1 MGTRGRR
8 PACSP
13 SLCPS
18 ALGWVWSPAP
28 PLLCLLLPRKIYTQ
42 GHKVRLVSKANSSQ
56 RTQAWYIKSEAGPA
70 SPCLSLPTHLHG
82 FQCFFEL
89 LPLRPVGGMAQKFLE
104 GPGESQVTTWGR
116 WPLPPPPAQ
125 ALVGL
130 PNSSRQTASPHP
142 GDTPLQGR
150 GVPKSRG

>member
-13 SLCPS
+13 SPCPS

-104 GPGESQVTTWGR
+104 GKEGSRVTTWGR
-116 WPLPPPPAQ
+116 WPLPPAPSSGFGWAAQ
-125 ALVGL
+125 LQ
-130 PNSSRQTASPHP
+130 QTDSEPSP
-142 GDTPLQGR
+142 R
-150 GVPKSRG
+150 